1 MHKDAAW
8 TAGPGSRLRIGL
20 DSALE
25 SVVRKA
31 SDVLGV
37 LCDVDHSTMRS
48 VELREGGELC
58 AIILTGF
65 ECSSPDCRRFFG
77 KFGYVDLTVGL
88 DMVNRRPEPVC
99 SNQHDL
105 DWMYLKRQPE
115 GLVWVC
121 PKCGSTVPCL
131 EG

>member
-1 MHKDAAW
+1 M
-8 TAGPGSRLRIGL
+8 
-20 DSALE
+20 E
-25 SVVRKA
+25 A

-48 VELREGGELC
+48 VELRKGRELFST
-58 AIILTGF
+58 ILTGF
-65 ECSSPDCRRFFG
+65 ECSSSDCPRFFG
-77 KFGYVDLTVGL
+77 KLGYVDLTVDL
-88 DMVNRRPEPVC
+88 DMVNRRSEPVC
-99 SNQHDL
+99 SDQHYL

-121 PKCGSTVPCL
+121 QECGSTVPYL